1 MRSHE
6 TPSTESDK
14 HCDQNKANVW
24 AGAAVVILKA
34 KILVNSS
41 VYRFRNK
48 RNGRHQTLL
57 LGWVQNRLKI
67 SRKMAGI
74 TKRVGEIGAKSI
86 HTFPETGER
95 PRKVQALVSG
105 MFTGILYEK
114 NVNKNKVKTF
124 KRWQAAYLHRRETF
138 ETFYILLHWGDL
150 FQGSYSLK
158 FELWYRF
165 YIADQDTARY
175 SLCSARENCVSWAEP
190 LKCSTDNLFSS
201 RVFLL
206 NL

>member
-1 MRSHE
+1 MVGTRHCCWGECKTDSRYPE
-6 TPSTESDK
+6 KWPES
-14 HCDQNKANVW
+14 
-24 AGAAVVILKA
+24 LKELEKSGQKVFIPFPKPA
-34 KILVNSS
+34 KDLAKCKRWLVAC
-41 VYRFRNK
+41 
-48 RNGRHQTLL
+48 
-57 LGWVQNRLKI
+57 
-67 SRKMAGI
+67 SR
-74 TKRVGEIGAKSI
+74 E
-86 HTFPETGER
+86 F
-95 PRKVQALVSG
+95 
-105 MFTGILYEK
+105 FTEK

-158 FELWYRF
+158 FERWYRF